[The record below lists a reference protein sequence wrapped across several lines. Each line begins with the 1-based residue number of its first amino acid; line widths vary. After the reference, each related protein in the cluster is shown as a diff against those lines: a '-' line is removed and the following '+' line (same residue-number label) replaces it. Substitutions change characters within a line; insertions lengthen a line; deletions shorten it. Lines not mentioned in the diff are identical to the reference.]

1 MGFIMTILA
10 GMWEALTAMFAGWVI
25 LGTLFKLMTIYFL
38 KNENKNVLFII
49 GITYLLW
56 ELNLYVK
63 NGLQILIEAQRRG
76 LGQEM

>member
-1 MGFIMTILA
+1 MTILA